1 MSISTLTLTQA
12 TKQANRSLRKRL
24 RRAFTLVELLL
35 VVAIISILAAMVIS
49 HFGDASLGAKN
60 VVAQQQLAVWQSALN
75 NWVNSKIGKI
85 DTTIEPNG
93 SQISINTLANYYN
106 GLTRHQRFLLLT
118 GKNLDGTAAASPG
131 YLEGMTADHFIT
143 TINEAGAGA
152 TTAKIYSGALKQ
164 TNQWLELPQWNA
176 TSFPQVKIYRD
187 AANRTVPAATST
199 D

>member
-1 MSISTLTLTQA
+1 MQ
-12 TKQANRSLRKRL
+12 
-24 RRAFTLVELLL
+24 RAFTLVELLL

-85 DTTIEPNG
+85 DTTIDANG
-93 SQISINTLANYYN
+93 SQISIHTLSGYYN

-118 GKNLDGTAAASPG
+118 GKNLDGTAAGGPG

-143 TINEAGAGA
+143 TINEAGNSA

-164 TNQWLELPQWNA
+164 TNQWLELPQWDS
-176 TSFPQVKIYRD
+176 TSYPQVKLFRD
-187 AANRTVPAATST
+187 VANRTVPAATST